1 MFFYLKLTNRNNCVN
16 PADNPIVETA
26 ILTRRKYFE
35 NQLIIPIFA
44 RFCEIYTELM
54 NKTSK
59 IIAVILLTIFGCSA
73 LSAQTLVKVSGVV
86 TSADDGLPMIGV
98 GVMAGPGNGVI
109 TSLDGEY
116 LIEAAPGTTLT
127 FSSIGFQDQTVVV
140 PQAETFVHNVI
151 MQSEAMTLD
160 DVVVIAYGV
169 RKKGTVA
176 GSVST
181 VKSDKLEHTPTAAF
195 DQALQGQVA
204 GLTVLSNSGEPSASA
219 SLTIRGTNSINSGTA
234 PLYILDGVAISA
246 NDFNTINPADIE
258 SMSVLKDASSTSI
271 YGARAANGV
280 IVITTKRGRNMDR
293 PNINYRMQMGWS
305 AIAAGKWDLM
315 NTQERIQYEKEIGMT
330 AGQNYDF
337 LAKTD
342 INWMDVVFNDNA
354 MLQSHEVS
362 VSGATDKTNYY
373 LSGGYYDQQGIAP
386 GSLFERYS
394 LRFNFEQQMADWFRM
409 GTNTMFN
416 FQNIEQ
422 ADEGSYAL
430 VTPISASRF
439 MLPYWN
445 PYNSDGSLAS
455 INKGEWTG
463 QGQNP
468 MEWIENNPLS
478 YKKYKVITTAFAEF
492 TLYRN
497 LVFKSQF
504 SVDFSHVTGFSQSF
518 PSYLPNQGEGSASRN
533 SSDGMNLQ
541 VTNTLTYRFDIDNT
555 HDFNFLIGQEGQ
567 TYHAESFGVATK
579 GQTNNLLTDIQ
590 QGTRATSWSSTAS
603 SDYSRMSFFG
613 RAEYNYTDRFYADFS
628 VRTDGSSRF
637 GKDNRWGAF
646 WSVGT
651 MWNLRNE
658 AFMSSARN
666 WLTFAQVSLS
676 TGTSGNSEI
685 PNYEHLA
692 LVAGGLDYIGNSG
705 MAPMQPGNEELTW
718 ESTWTT
724 NLGFHFGFWNRMNVD
739 LELYNKQTSD
749 MLMQVP
755 LSYAQSNGYGYKWDN
770 VGGMVNR
777 GAEINL
783 TGTLVQVKDFSW
795 SLNANVSYNFNKITE
810 LYNGVTEYERG
821 ETSTKLVVGHPL
833 GEFYINRYAGVNPAN
848 GDALWYDKNGEITNE
863 LRDEDKVLLGKTYI
877 APWQGGFGTALSW
890 KGLSLTAQFSWV
902 ADRWMLNNDRYFD
915 ESNGRFATYN
925 QSRRLLN
932 RWKKPG
938 DITDIPRHGEYTE
951 FDSRLLEDASF
962 LRLKNVNLSYSFP
975 AELLQKSRIIRG
987 LRVYAQA
994 QNLLTFTNFSGLD
1007 PEGTTNLYAAQ
1018 YPMSRQFTFGLDLM
1032 F

>member
-1 MFFYLKLTNRNNCVN
+1 
-16 PADNPIVETA
+16 
-26 ILTRRKYFE
+26 
-35 NQLIIPIFA
+35 
-44 RFCEIYTELM
+44 M

-116 LIEAAPGTTLT
+116 LIETAPGTTLT

-181 VKSDKLEHTPTAAF
+181 VKSDKLENTPTAAF

>member
-1 MFFYLKLTNRNNCVN
+1 MNNIKKLF
-16 PADNPIVETA
+16 TA
-26 ILTRRKYFE
+26 FIL
-35 NQLIIPIFA
+35 
-44 RFCEIYTELM
+44 
-54 NKTSK
+54 S
-59 IIAVILLTIFGCSA
+59 VFGCGIIT
-73 LSAQTLVKVSGVV
+73 AQTLVKVSGVV

-98 GVMAGPGNGVI
+98 GVMAGAGNGVI
-109 TSLDGEY
+109 TSLDGDY
-116 LIEAAPGTTLT
+116 LIEVAPGTTLT

-140 PQAETFVHNVI
+140 PQAETFVHNVV

-181 VKSDKLEHTPTAAF
+181 VKSDKLENTPTAAF

-219 SLTIRGTNSINSGTA
+219 TLTIRGTNSINSGTA

-280 IVITTKRGRNMDR
+280 IVITTKRGRNMDQ

-305 AIAAGKWDLM
+305 AMAAGKWDLM
-315 NTQERIQYEKEIGMT
+315 NTAERIQYEKEIGMT
-330 AGQNYDF
+330 AGQNYDY
-337 LAKTD
+337 LSKID
-342 INWMDVVFNDNA
+342 VNWMDVVFNDNA

-386 GSLFERYS
+386 GSMFERYS
-394 LRFNFEQQMADWFRM
+394 MRFNFEQDMAKWLRM

-445 PYNSDGSLAS
+445 PYNADGTIAS
-455 INKGEWTG
+455 INDGEWKG

-468 MEWIENNPLS
+468 MEWLENNPLS
-478 YKKYKVITTAFAEF
+478 YKKYKVISTVFAEF
-492 TLYRN
+492 NLYKN

-533 SSDGMNLQ
+533 TSDGLNLQ
-541 VTNTLTYRFDIDNT
+541 VTNTLTYRFNINDT
-555 HDFNFLIGQEGQ
+555 HDFNFLLGHEGQ
-567 TYHAESFGVATK
+567 NYHSETFGVATK
-579 GQTNNLLTDIQ
+579 GQTNDLLTDIQ

-603 SDYSRMSFFG
+603 ADYSRMSFFG
-613 RAEYNYTDRFYADFS
+613 RAEYNYTDRYYADFS

-646 WSVGT
+646 WSLGA

-658 AFMSSARN
+658 AFMSHTRD

-724 NLGFHFGFWNRMNVD
+724 NLGLHFGFWNRLNVD
-739 LELYNKQTSD
+739 LELYNKNTSD

-770 VGGMVNR
+770 VGGLVNR
-777 GAEINL
+777 GAELNL
-783 TGTLVQVKDFSW
+783 SGTVLQIKDFSW

-810 LYNGVTEYERG
+810 LYNGVKEYERG

-932 RWKKPG
+932 RWKQPG

-962 LRLKNVNLSYSFP
+962 LRLKNVNLAYSFP
-975 AELLQKSRIIRG
+975 AELLKKSRIIRG

>member
-1 MFFYLKLTNRNNCVN
+1 MNNIKKLF
-16 PADNPIVETA
+16 TA
-26 ILTRRKYFE
+26 FIL
-35 NQLIIPIFA
+35 
-44 RFCEIYTELM
+44 
-54 NKTSK
+54 S
-59 IIAVILLTIFGCSA
+59 VFGCGIIT
-73 LSAQTLVKVSGVV
+73 AQTLVKVSGVV

-98 GVMAGPGNGVI
+98 GVMAGAGNGVI
-109 TSLDGEY
+109 TSLDGDY
-116 LIEAAPGTTLT
+116 LIEVAPGTTLT

-140 PQAETFVHNVI
+140 PQAETFVHNVV

-181 VKSDKLEHTPTAAF
+181 VKSDKLENTPTAAF

-219 SLTIRGTNSINSGTA
+219 TLTIRGTNSINSGTA

-280 IVITTKRGRNMDR
+280 IVITTKRGRNMDQ

-305 AIAAGKWDLM
+305 AMAAGKWDLM
-315 NTQERIQYEKEIGMT
+315 NTAERIQYEKEIGMT
-330 AGQNYDF
+330 AGQNYDY
-337 LAKTD
+337 LSTID
-342 INWMDVVFNDNA
+342 VNWMDVVFNDNA

-386 GSLFERYS
+386 GSMFERYS
-394 LRFNFEQQMADWFRM
+394 MRFNFEQDMAKWLRM

-445 PYNSDGSLAS
+445 PYNADGTIAS
-455 INKGEWTG
+455 INDGEWKG

-468 MEWIENNPLS
+468 MEWLENNPLS
-478 YKKYKVITTAFAEF
+478 YKKYKVISTVFAEF
-492 TLYRN
+492 NLYKN

-533 SSDGMNLQ
+533 TSDGLNLQ
-541 VTNTLTYRFDIDNT
+541 VTNTLTYRFNINDT
-555 HDFNFLIGQEGQ
+555 HDFNFLLGHEGQ
-567 TYHAESFGVATK
+567 NYHSETFGVATK
-579 GQTNNLLTDIQ
+579 GQTNDLLTDIQ

-603 SDYSRMSFFG
+603 ADYSRMSFFG
-613 RAEYNYTDRFYADFS
+613 RAEYNYTDRYYADFS

-646 WSVGT
+646 WSLGA

-658 AFMSSARN
+658 DFMAHTRN

-724 NLGFHFGFWNRMNVD
+724 NLGFHFGFWNRLNVD
-739 LELYNKQTSD
+739 LELYNKNTSD

-777 GAEINL
+777 GAELNL
-783 TGTLVQVKDFSW
+783 SGTVLQIKDFTW
-795 SLNANVSYNFNKITE
+795 SLNANISYNFNKITE
-810 LYNGVTEYERG
+810 LYNGVKEYERG

-848 GDALWYDKNGEITNE
+848 GDALWYDKNGNITNE